1 MVVVIETK
9 RLILQEMT
17 DEDFTALSNVLR
29 DRDGK
34 PYDDE
39 YIWRWINWCKKSY
52 KENRFGHYAVV
63 YKETGEMIGSA
74 GISMQYINFS
84 WKPEIGYHL
93 KSDYRRQGLGKEMAL
108 AIRDFFF
115 NNFGYSAVYS
125 YMDNDNIASA
135 KTAESIGMKFV
146 QLFSDKNGDTYR
158 VYKLTREEWKALLP
172 QK

>member
-93 KSDYRRQGLGKEMAL
+93 NKKYHRQGIGKEMTQAV
-108 AIRDFFF
+108 RDCFFTHF
-115 NNFGYSAVYS
+115 DYDAVYS
-125 YMDNDNIASA
+125 YMDYLNEASY
-135 KTAESIGMKFV
+135 KTAAANGM
-146 QLFSDKNGDTYR
+146 TYLHDYVTADGER
-158 VYKLTREEWKALLP
+158 CKVYRITRSEWEKI
-172 QK
+172 KK